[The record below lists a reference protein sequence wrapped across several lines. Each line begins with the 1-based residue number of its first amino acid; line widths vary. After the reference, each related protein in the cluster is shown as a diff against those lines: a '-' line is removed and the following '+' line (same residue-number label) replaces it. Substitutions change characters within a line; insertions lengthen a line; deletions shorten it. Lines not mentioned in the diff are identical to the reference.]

1 MIKIEFD
8 LDVSLCCLCIYTS
21 DVCPPPYND
30 ADPRVVSKG
39 KHCRG
44 SCINGNLGYNS
55 LSEAW
60 HRCGKVTSCA
70 FILQYSDGLYYLR
83 RSSDDDA
90 LGFKGYIYSGEC
102 GICYLKNVLS
112 TNIVFHLRNG
122 QCRA

>member
-1 MIKIEFD
+1 MIWTLAFIVF
-8 LDVSLCCLCIYTS
+8 VYIP
-21 DVCPPPYND
+21 DVCPPPDND

-60 HRCGKVTSCA
+60 HKCGKVTSCA
-70 FILQYSDGLYYLR
+70 FIMQYSDALYYLR

-90 LGFKGYIYSGEC
+90 VGYKGYIYSGEC
-102 GICYLKNVLS
+102 GICNLKNVLS